1 MTCLRAKIVK
11 LYALYLFAFSFPGT
25 FEKTQYIIIIII
37 TLGAII
43 PL

>member
-1 MTCLRAKIVK
+1 MDK

-25 FEKTQYIIIIII
+25 FEKTQYIII

>member
-1 MTCLRAKIVK
+1 MTCLRAEIDK
-11 LYALYLFAFSFPGT
+11 LYALFLFAFSFPGT
-25 FEKTQYIIIIII
+25 FEKTQYSIII